1 MKIMFGADLVPKKE
15 VNEDLFIKGDAKA
28 LFGEAALKVIKGA
41 DRFVVNVECALTN
54 SENAIPKCGPNLK
67 ADPRCTNALLAAGVT
82 DVVLANNH
90 TFDFGIEGY
99 RDTLAAL
106 DAAGLPYTGV
116 GENDT
121 DSRKIYYIDAE
132 EGKRIAIVNV
142 TEHEYSYALP
152 DRCGCNPYD
161 PYLTMY
167 DIREAK
173 KNADYVTV
181 IYHGGKEYC
190 RYPSPRIVKMCHEMV
205 YNGADVVLLQHT
217 HCIGCYENFEGA
229 HIVYGQGNLHFAS
242 LTPDAYPVWYTS
254 IMVEVDFKGE
264 HPTIEFYPLTL
275 VNEAVHLS
283 EGDEAKEIMDAFYAR
298 NEEMKN
304 GKWLDG
310 WRDFC
315 HNSPYNYNYKWAIDI
330 YNDPD
335 APNNPR
341 YREPLKHYL
350 DTETHMDVMWEL
362 FKTANHTNQ

>member
-1 MKIMFGADLVPKKE
+1 MKIIFGADLVPNKD
-15 VNEDLFIKGDAKA
+15 VNEQLFINGDAKA
-28 LFGEAALKVIKGA
+28 LFGDALDIIKAA
-41 DRFVVNVECALTN
+41 DRFVVNVECALSN
-54 SENAIPKCGPNLK
+54 SENAIPKCGPSIK
-67 ADPRCTNALLAAGVT
+67 ADPRTANGLVAAGVT

-90 TFDFGIEGY
+90 TFDYGIEGF

-106 DAAGLPYTGV
+106 DAVGLPYTGV

-121 DSRKIYYIDAE
+121 DSRKIYYIDLE
-132 EGKRIAIVNV
+132 DGKKLAIVNV

-161 PYLTMY
+161 PHITMY

-190 RYPSPRIVKMCHEMV
+190 RYPSPRVVNMCHEMV

-229 HIVYGQGNLHFAS
+229 HILYGQGNLNFHMS
-242 LTPDAYPVWYTS
+242 KECYPMWYTGLL
-254 IMVEVDFKGE
+254 VEVDFKGE
-264 HPTIEFYPLTL
+264 HPEIKFYPLTQTDIGTDL
-275 VNEAVHLS
+275 
-283 EGDEAKEIMDAFYAR
+283 AKGELADEIMSEFAAR

-304 GKWLDG
+304 GKWIDG

-315 HNSPYNYNYKWAIDI
+315 HNSPYNYKYMWGVNLFSTPEAET
-330 YNDPD
+330 
-335 APNNPR
+335 NPR
-341 YREPLKHYL
+341 RKEPLKHYL
-350 DTETHMDVMWEL
+350 DTETHMDVLHEIL
-362 FKTANHTNQ
+362 KTFNHTNR

>member
-1 MKIMFGADLVPKKE
+1 MKIMFGADLVPRKDM
-15 VNEDLFIKGDAKA
+15 NEDLFINGDAKA
-28 LFGEAALKVIKGA
+28 LFGEAALNVIKGA

-54 SENAIPKCGPNLK
+54 SENAIPKCGPNIK
-67 ADPRCTNALLAAGVT
+67 ADPRCTNGLLAAGVT

-90 TFDFGIEGY
+90 TFDYGIEGY

-132 EGKRIAIVNV
+132 QGKRIAIVNV

-161 PYLTMY
+161 PYITMY

-173 KNADYVTV
+173 KTADYVVV

-190 RYPSPRIVKMCHEMV
+190 QYPSPRVRKMCHEMV

-217 HCIGCYENFEGA
+217 HCIGCYENFEGS

-242 LTPDAYPVWYTS
+242 LKPNYYPIWYTGL
-254 IMVEVDFKGE
+254 MVEVDFKGE

-298 NEEMKN
+298 NEELQN

-310 WRDFC
+310 WREFC
-315 HNSPYNYNYKWAIDI
+315 HHSPYNYNYQWALDVF
-330 YNDPD
+330 NHPD
-335 APNNPR
+335 AEANPR
-341 YREPLKHYL
+341 YKEPLKHYL
-350 DTETHMDVMWEL
+350 DTETHLDVLWEL
-362 FKTANHTNQ
+362 LKTFNHTNK